1 MALWK
6 AKSLTPEQK
15 VRIAEQEAGG
25 KELHILEDESFS
37 KSQHVSED
45 ESDTKGLQSEDNGSL
60 FGFGDVGMSVIYSSV
75 LSVPVSVFPSFIYLQ
90 LFQICIVYL
99 CL

>member
-25 KELHILEDESFS
+25 KDLQILEDESGS
-37 KSQHVSED
+37 KFQQVSED
-45 ESDTKGLQSEDNGSL
+45 ESDTKGLQSNDC
-60 FGFGDVGMSVIYSSV
+60 GDVAMSVIYCSV
-75 LSVPVSVFPSFIYLQ
+75 LSVPVSVFPSSFSLSIENTFI
-90 LFQICIVYL
+90 
-99 CL
+99 